1 MDPSVFLAQMANVGL
16 QEGSNLISFRRNKK
30 FWQERF
36 DQASYPNQVKLMKQA
51 GLNPALMYKGAGGMP
66 SIGGAPEHQGGNYA
80 NMNLAETS
88 AQIQNLEAENAL
100 LRKKAIT
107 EGFRSKLTALEGEA
121 KKNFVETSKQLYT
134 AEMKLAEQRT
144 LAAEID
150 NYVKDKSKQ
159 NMILMEAQ
167 KLKNLKAQ
175 YDLTGSQKD
184 LAEARA
190 ALTNFEKEFMS
201 ATGLKPGGLE
211 GVLGRIVMEIMGI
224 REQGGSKE
232 EAEKQTLEEQIQEAK
247 DKGQYLKAKQLRN
260 VQQWKQNQER
270 VTKGFGRRES
280 YLIGKY

>member
-88 AQIQNLEAENAL
+88 AQVQNLEAENAL

-150 NYVKDKSKQ
+150 NYVKDQSKQ
-159 NMILMEAQ
+159 NLILMEAQ

-190 ALTNFEKEFMS
+190 ALTKFEKDFMS

-211 GVLGRIVMEIMGI
+211 GVLGRIVMGIMGI
-224 REQGGSKE
+224 EEEGGSKE
-232 EAEKQTLEEQIQEAK
+232 REPKKTIDDEIKEAK
-247 DKGQYLKAKQLRN
+247 EKGHYLKAKQLQN
-260 VQQWKQNQER
+260 VKEHNEKAQR
-270 VTKGFGRRES
+270 SLRGFGKRES